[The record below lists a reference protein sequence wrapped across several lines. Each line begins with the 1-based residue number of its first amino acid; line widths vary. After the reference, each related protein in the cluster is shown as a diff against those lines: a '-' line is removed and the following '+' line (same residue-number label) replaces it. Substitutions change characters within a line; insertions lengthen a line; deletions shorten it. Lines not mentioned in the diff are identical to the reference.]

1 MIVSEI
7 DAWGKLSKKC
17 SKFIGKLERSTP
29 NKNKN
34 TSQHLMYYTVEL
46 SYTYKQNVPGLFAVI
61 EAYICKLKDSYC
73 MMYFS

>member
-34 TSQHLMYYTVEL
+34 TSQHLVYYTVEL
-46 SYTYKQNVPGLFAVI
+46 SYTHKQNVPGLFAVI
-61 EAYICKLKDSYC
+61 EAYTFAKDSYC
-73 MMYFS
+73 MMYCS